1 MTVCEIDLEIA
12 SCTRR
17 IMYYVIILQMPPVI
31 MIRSLNNQL
40 IIRRSETLP
49 TAVADNDWYV
59 HSSTSVVLTPG
70 SRRPQPLD
78 LSPIPCKLTFFSVR
92 DLWLT
97 VSSVGICVYRIRS
110 TIERFVLRVCP
121 VWCSMPYLYV
131 LVK

>member
-1 MTVCEIDLEIA
+1 
-12 SCTRR
+12 
-17 IMYYVIILQMPPVI
+17 MYYVIKLQMPPVI

-78 LSPIPCKLTFFSVR
+78 YTADALADTLQIDLLLRSRFMADGIICRHLCLSH
-92 DLWLT
+92 
-97 VSSVGICVYRIRS
+97 
-110 TIERFVLRVCP
+110 
-121 VWCSMPYLYV
+121 
-131 LVK
+131 

>member
-59 HSSTSVVLTPG
+59 HSSTSGIDPPAVAVPSRST
-70 SRRPQPLD
+70 SRRYPAD
-78 LSPIPCKLTFFSVR
+78 
-92 DLWLT
+92 
-97 VSSVGICVYRIRS
+97 
-110 TIERFVLRVCP
+110 
-121 VWCSMPYLYV
+121 
-131 LVK
+131 